1 MIKERQWLFRPLP
14 PVPPLR
20 WLNLNQLFIWACFFL
35 SKQLSLTC
43 NGLSKFY
50 LNWPICK
57 DLLLVIELLKEQLTG
72 LQSALGQCHTEMA
85 LAGIRAGPLFW
96 VLVIMVVGAVFL
108 GGVRIAWHARRD
120 GFFIVDRWVI
130 LTIFAVVIT
139 KITVIWKF
147 ILVVF
152 FLLLSFLY
160 VTCPLFFKLVLKFI
174 FFN

>member
-1 MIKERQWLFRPLP
+1 MAA
-14 PVPPLR
+14 VPPATTSTPVEVAEFKSVV
-20 WLNLNQLFIWACFFL
+20 LFEHGFFYQN
-35 SKQLSLTC
+35 KLSLTC

-57 DLLLVIELLKEQLTG
+57 DLLLIIEHLKEQLTG

-139 KITVIWKF
+139 KITVRWKF

-152 FLLLSFLY
+152 FFTIIFFICDLPF
-160 VTCPLFFKLVLKFI
+160 VFKLVLKFI